1 MRGAD
6 VHQDRYPRHIVA
18 VMGVAR
24 DGEGRVLLVRTQRGY
39 WEPQGGQVELGEDLP
54 EALEREFREESGCS
68 VEIDR
73 LVGVYS
79 NVGTPEQVIFC
90 FLCTVTG
97 GELRG
102 AGECVDAGWFE
113 PEEALR
119 LVEHPATRG
128 RLSNALEGLLHV
140 VYRAYRTR
148 PAGDDYY
155 GEYELLK
162 QECY

>member
-1 MRGAD
+1 M
-6 VHQDRYPRHIVA
+6 HQDRYPRHIVA
-18 VMGVAR
+18 AMGVAR
-24 DGEGRVLLVRTQRGY
+24 DDEGRVLLVRTQRGY
-39 WEPQGGQVELGEDLP
+39 WEPPGGQVELGEDLP

-119 LVEHPATRG
+119 LVEHPASRG
-128 RLSNALEGLLHV
+128 RLRDALDGLPHV

-148 PAGDDYY
+148 PAGGDNY

-162 QECY
+162 QVCY